1 MMRNKTYHEMYD
13 LLTQSMSLN
22 HKMIDKIEELRTE
35 NAVLYK
41 QIEECRDT
49 LRTLILKDFE
59 SLMIIRDFFILL
71 ESKNAIQNLCLL
83 WKSQRVER

>member
-1 MMRNKTYHEMYD
+1 MRDRTYHEMYD

-22 HKMIDKIEELRTE
+22 HKMIDKIEELRSE
-35 NAVLYK
+35 NAILYR

-49 LRTLILKDFE
+49 LRTLISKDFE
-59 SLMIIRDFFILL
+59 SSNDNKRLFFILL

>member
-1 MMRNKTYHEMYD
+1 MRNKTYHEMYD

-22 HKMIDKIEELRTE
+22 HKMIDKIEELRAE

-49 LRTLILKDFE
+49 LRTLISKD
-59 SLMIIRDFFILL
+59 
-71 ESKNAIQNLCLL
+71 
-83 WKSQRVER
+83 VEKHSDDKKIFSFC

>member
-59 SLMIIRDFFILL
+59 SLNDNKRG
-71 ESKNAIQNLCLL
+71 K
-83 WKSQRVER
+83 

>member
-1 MMRNKTYHEMYD
+1 MKSKTYYEMYD

-22 HKMIDKIEELRTE
+22 HKMIDKIEELRSE
-35 NAVLYK
+35 NAILYR

-49 LRTLILKDFE
+49 LRTLISKDFE
-59 SLMIIRDFFILL
+59 SSMIIRDFFILL

>member
-1 MMRNKTYHEMYD
+1 MKSKTYYEMYD

-22 HKMIDKIEELRTE
+22 HKMFDKIEELRAE

-49 LRTLILKDFE
+49 LRTLISKDFD
-59 SLMIIRDFFILL
+59 SSNDNKRLFSF
-71 ESKNAIQNLCLL
+71 C
-83 WKSQRVER
+83 

>member
-1 MMRNKTYHEMYD
+1 MRDKTYHEMYD

-59 SLMIIRDFFILL
+59 SSNDNKRLFSF
-71 ESKNAIQNLCLL
+71 C
-83 WKSQRVER
+83 

>member
-1 MMRNKTYHEMYD
+1 MYD

-22 HKMIDKIEELRTE
+22 HKMIDKIEELRAE

-49 LRTLILKDFE
+49 LRTLISKDVK
-59 SLMIIRDFFILL
+59 SLNDNKRAFSF
-71 ESKNAIQNLCLL
+71 C
-83 WKSQRVER
+83 

>member
-1 MMRNKTYHEMYD
+1 MSQSYCEGKVQMMRNKTYHEMYD

-59 SLMIIRDFFILL
+59 SLNDNKRG
-71 ESKNAIQNLCLL
+71 K
-83 WKSQRVER
+83 

>member
-1 MMRNKTYHEMYD
+1 MRNKTYHEMYD

-22 HKMIDKIEELRTE
+22 HKMIDKIEELRAE

-49 LRTLILKDFE
+49 LRTLISKD
-59 SLMIIRDFFILL
+59 
-71 ESKNAIQNLCLL
+71 
-83 WKSQRVER
+83 VEKHSDDKKLFSFC